1 MDKLMQAIV
10 LMTWHN
16 KSHEKDKEGVALHAF
31 RPNCSVA
38 NMRPNAV
45 NVTFTTP

>member
-1 MDKLMQAIV
+1 MQATV

-16 KSHEKDKEGVALHAF
+16 KSHEKSKEGVALHAF

-38 NMRPNAV
+38 NMRPDV
-45 NVTFTTP
+45 VTVTLTTP